1 MSFAP
6 SPEILPPMNLASNS
20 GIPCSSNATLSAAD
34 TQESRAQQTL
44 DMISMTI
51 RHGEEV
57 DDSALT
63 ILANVLRQVA
73 QHAEAEAMAHERLRT
88 EMASGGAAGASADP
102 DADKMV

>member
-1 MSFAP
+1 
-6 SPEILPPMNLASNS
+6 
-20 GIPCSSNATLSAAD
+20 
-34 TQESRAQQTL
+34 
-44 DMISMTI
+44 MISMTI